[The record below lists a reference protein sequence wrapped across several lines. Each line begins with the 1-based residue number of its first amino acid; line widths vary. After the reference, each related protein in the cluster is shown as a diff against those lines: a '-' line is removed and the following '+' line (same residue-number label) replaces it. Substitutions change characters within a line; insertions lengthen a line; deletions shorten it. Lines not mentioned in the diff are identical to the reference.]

1 MNTDPLVVRDVFASH
16 YFLLAFLASLG
27 TMQVAVTISGARGL
41 WLTPSRIATKWLGI
55 ALIITG
61 FLIFF
66 AQPLWI
72 EGPWAAGSVEADSV
86 SRQWGQ
92 ADWAELAG
100 ARNVNDIHGGLD
112 GTRQAIWFPLAA
124 ILAFGTSGLVGA
136 LNMRVFK
143 RTGIPDARSAPGDKR
158 TGGLTGLA
166 DRSYFSNLPISIR
179 VFRSEIVDV
188 WRSGLASADRWS
200 VFRVIFG
207 RSAR

>member
-27 TMQVAVTISGARGL
+27 TIQVAVTISGARGL
-41 WLTPSRIATKWLGI
+41 WLTPHRTVTRWLGI

-72 EGPWAAGSVEADSV
+72 EGPWAAGSVEADSA
-86 SRQWGQ
+86 SREWGQ
-92 ADWAELAG
+92 ADWSDLGA

-112 GTRQAIWFPLAA
+112 GTRQAIWFPLSAL
-124 ILAFGTSGLVGA
+124 LAFAISALVGA
-136 LNMRVFK
+136 LNLRVFK
-143 RTGIPDARSAPGDKR
+143 SPVGMAERPGNDEGEV
-158 TGGLTGLA
+158 GGLTGLA
-166 DRSYFSNLPISIR
+166 YRSYLSNLKVSWRI
-179 VFRSEIVDV
+179 FRSDVAEI

-200 VFRVIFG
+200 VFKVISG
-207 RSAR
+207 RAQK